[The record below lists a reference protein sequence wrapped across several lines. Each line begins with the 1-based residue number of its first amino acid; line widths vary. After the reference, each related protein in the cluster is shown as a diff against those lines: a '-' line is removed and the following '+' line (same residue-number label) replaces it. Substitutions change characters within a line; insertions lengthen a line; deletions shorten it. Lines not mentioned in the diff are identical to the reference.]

1 MKYILGIDQS
11 TQGTKAVL
19 FDGDG
24 RIVHRADVPH
34 RQHINGLGW
43 VSHDPEEIYRNVI
56 RAVKMA
62 VEGAAVR
69 KEQIAGV
76 GISNQRETTLLWDEE
91 GRPLSHAIVWQ
102 CSRAEEIVKR
112 LKGSEGMVYEKSGIP
127 LSAFFPGAK
136 MAWLMKHVVSGLPGD
151 TKLHFGTVDSWL
163 LYKLTKDHVFKTDY
177 SNASRTQLFHLRTL
191 SWDEELCGLFG
202 IPMEAL
208 PEVCDSN
215 SCFGTTDFEGFL
227 DKEIPILSMMGDSH
241 AALFGQ
247 GCHEHGM
254 VKATYGTG
262 SSVMMN
268 IGETFVQSRNGLA
281 SSLAWGMDGKVTYVL
296 EGNINYT
303 GAVIT
308 WLKDDLGLIASPGET
323 EALAMAANPA
333 DACVLVPA
341 FTGLS
346 APYWKEDAKAL
357 LCGMSRTTGRAE
369 IVGAALDSIAFQV
382 TDVLKAME
390 QDSGC
395 TLRELRT
402 DGGPTGNRYL
412 MQMQSDLADVQVAAA
427 GWEELSA
434 IGAAYLAGL
443 SAGIYRKEDLFSR
456 MAYRRYTPAMPKEN
470 REIKYAAWK
479 KAVGIVTA

>member
-163 LYKLTKDHVFKTDY
+163 LYKLTKDHIFKTDY

-308 WLKDDLGLIASPGET
+308 WLKDEI
-323 EALAMAANPA
+323 
-333 DACVLVPA
+333 
-341 FTGLS
+341 
-346 APYWKEDAKAL
+346 
-357 LCGMSRTTGRAE
+357 GRAH
-369 IVGAALDSIAFQV
+369 V
-382 TDVLKAME
+382 
-390 QDSGC
+390 
-395 TLRELRT
+395 
-402 DGGPTGNRYL
+402 
-412 MQMQSDLADVQVAAA
+412 
-427 GWEELSA
+427 
-434 IGAAYLAGL
+434 
-443 SAGIYRKEDLFSR
+443 
-456 MAYRRYTPAMPKEN
+456 
-470 REIKYAAWK
+470 
-479 KAVGIVTA
+479 

>member
-1 MKYILGIDQS
+1 MSYVIGIDQS

-24 RIVHRADVPH
+24 KIVHRADVPH
-34 RQHINGLGW
+34 RQHINEQGW

-56 RAVKMA
+56 RAVRMT

-69 KEQIAGV
+69 KEQIAAA
-76 GISNQRETTLLWDEE
+76 GISNQRETTLLWDAD
-91 GRPLSHAIVWQ
+91 GKPLNPAVVWQ
-102 CSRAEEIVKR
+102 CSRAEGIVKR
-112 LKGSEGMVYEKSGIP
+112 LRGSEEMVYEKSGIP

-136 MAWLMKHVVSGLPGD
+136 MAWLMEHIVSGLPGD
-151 TKLHFGTVDSWL
+151 VKLHFGTVDSWL
-163 LYKLTKDHVFKTDY
+163 LYKLTKDHIFKTDY
-177 SNASRTQLFHLRTL
+177 SNASRTQLFNLRTL

-202 IPMEAL
+202 IPMAAL
-208 PEVCDSN
+208 PEVCDSD

-247 GCHEHGM
+247 GCHGHGM

-268 IGETFVQSRNGLA
+268 IGENFVQSRNGLA
-281 SSLAWGMDGKVTYVL
+281 TSLAWGLGGKATYVL

-308 WLKDDLGLIASPGET
+308 WLKEDLGLITSPGET
-323 EALAMAANPA
+323 ETLAFAANPA
-333 DACVLVPA
+333 DSCVLVPA

-346 APYWKEDAKAL
+346 APYWKEDARAML
-357 LCGMSRTTGRAE
+357 YGMSRTTGRAE
-369 IVGAALDSIAFQV
+369 IVRAALDSIAFQV
-382 TDVLKAME
+382 TDVLRAME

-395 TLRELRT
+395 GLRELRT
-402 DGGPTGNRYL
+402 DGGPTKNRYL
-412 MQMQSDLADVQVAAA
+412 MQMQSDLADVKVAAA
-427 GWEELSA
+427 GQEELSA
-434 IGAAYLAGL
+434 IGTAYLAGL
-443 SAGIYRKEDLFSR
+443 SAGIYRREDLFSR
-456 MAYRRYTPAMPKEN
+456 MAYRRYTPEMPKEA
-470 REIKYAAWK
+470 RENKYTAWK
-479 KAVGIVTA
+479 KALKIITA